1 MNDMEN
7 KELNAVEKKVERE
20 YTLRRL
26 KDSDLYPMFDIICKV
41 VPEDVAPL
49 VKDIIT
55 QEKSIDEIGGVVLI
69 KLVTAVLRNITQ
81 VHDELYSLLSDLS
94 GIPAEEIGEMKF
106 GTTPMMI
113 WDIVSDVKNADF
125 FEVVSRSF

>member
-1 MNDMEN
+1 MNDKEN
-7 KELNAVEKKVERE
+7 KELNAVEKKPERE

-26 KDSDLYPMFDIICKV
+26 KDSDLYPMLDIIGKV
-41 VPEDVAPL
+41 LPEDVAPII
-49 VKDIIT
+49 KDIIT
-55 QEKSIDEIGGVVLI
+55 QEKSLDEIGGVVLF
-69 KLVTAVLRNITQ
+69 KVVTAVLRNIPQ

-113 WDIVSDVKNADF
+113 WDVVADVKNADF
-125 FEVVSRSF
+125 FEVVSKSF

>member
-7 KELNAVEKKVERE
+7 KNLNAVEKTPERE

-26 KDSDLYPMFDIICKV
+26 KDRDLYPMLDIIGKV
-41 VPEDVAPL
+41 MPEDVAPI

-55 QEKSIDEIGGVVLI
+55 HEKSLDELGGVVLF
-69 KLVTAVLRNITQ
+69 KVVTAVLRNIPQ

>member
-26 KDSDLYPMFDIICKV
+26 KDSDLYPMLDIICKV